1 MKASE
6 QFKSME
12 EVRQLAEQLRASVGE
27 ENFEYIEYALGILEN
42 QGIWQEV
49 ELNGEIIKLDR
60 SMVDF
65 IKDLNSRGYTTLACC
80 SGLLSE
86 HPNEKFKPTGG
97 YIAFVFDA
105 VLLADLQAYFAEK
118 VASGLMVIEE
128 SECYLKPCV
137 SIHIKSNNEE
147 ALKQEW
153 SNIWTYFKGRK

>member
-65 IKDLNSRGYTTLACC
+65 IKGLNSRVI
-80 SGLLSE
+80 LL
-86 HPNEKFKPTGG
+86 
-97 YIAFVFDA
+97 
-105 VLLADLQAYFAEK
+105 LLVVRVCFQNTQ
-118 VASGLMVIEE
+118 M
-128 SECYLKPCV
+128 
-137 SIHIKSNNEE
+137 KS
-147 ALKQEW
+147 L
-153 SNIWTYFKGRK
+153 SLRVGI